1 MEALPT
7 PSERIDAV
15 ETFLQQ
21 LVLMLEVEPEI
32 TRENIA
38 AWMDVCSA
46 SARAH
51 GLQSVRQTLALEHL
65 RSRVLCNSLDIE
77 RPAPGAWLS

>member
-1 MEALPT
+1 MELPT
-7 PSERIDAV
+7 PAERIDAV

-32 TRENIA
+32 TRENIG
-38 AWMDVCSA
+38 AWMDACSA
-46 SARAH
+46 GARAH
-51 GLQSVRQTLALEHL
+51 GLQSTRQTMALEHL
-65 RSRVLCNSLDIE
+65 RSRVLSNSLDAE